1 MFYPLSDSETKH
13 EEIKKESLNIKPD
26 AETVIEPVTDQ
37 EENTEMVNF
46 QIMLKTLFCSFLVY
60 FSLSV
65 SNHLE
70 QSGEKV

>member
-26 AETVIEPVTDQ
+26 AETLIEPVTDQ

-46 QIMLKTLFCSFLVY
+46 QIMLKTSFCSFLVH